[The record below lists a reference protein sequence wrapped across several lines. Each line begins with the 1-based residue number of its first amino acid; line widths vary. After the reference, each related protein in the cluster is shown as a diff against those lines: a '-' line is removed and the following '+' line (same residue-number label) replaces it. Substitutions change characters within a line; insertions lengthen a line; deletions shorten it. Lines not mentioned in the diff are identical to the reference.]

1 MDEFTIAQIIPTGVG
16 AEIGGYVGDATPA
29 TNILASIADKVVTH
43 PNVVNAVTMELAK
56 ENVLYVEGY
65 SLNLLFRGEIAL
77 REVRSNKIG
86 VILDCGSKDKES
98 LDMAVNAIDAVRTV
112 KGIDVLEYI
121 VTEKPVGGSAVR
133 TKAGAFVGKIKE
145 PGTFLKPAGRL
156 VKRGADAIAV
166 STVIKIRPKDLQ
178 EYFKGKCPN
187 PYGGTEAIISH
198 AISRKYGLPC
208 AHAPL
213 LTKKEMFDEMF
224 SGVVDPRAGAEAI
237 SPAYLACILEGLHKA
252 PRIVKRKE
260 AREGDVIREKISAVV
275 LPASCMGGIPALA
288 ADKYEIPI
296 IAVAENRTVLD
307 VTAKKL
313 GLRNV
318 ISVKNYLEAAG
329 VIAAMKEGIDPDA
342 AKRPV
347 RKIRKSI

>member
-1 MDEFTIAQIIPTGVG
+1 MRDFTVAQIIPTGVG

-29 TNILASIADKVVTH
+29 TNILASIADKVIAH
-43 PNVVNAVTMELAK
+43 PNVVNAVTMELSR

-65 SLNLLFRGEIAL
+65 SLDRLFRGEIAL

-98 LDMAVNAIDAVRTV
+98 IDMAVNAIDAIRAV
-112 KGIDVLEYI
+112 KGVDIMEYL
-121 VTEKPVGGSAVR
+121 VTEKPVGGKAIR
-133 TKAGAFVGKIKE
+133 TKAGTFVGKIKE
-145 PGTFLKPAGRL
+145 PDRFLRPAGRL
-156 VKRGADAIAV
+156 VKKGAEAIAV
-166 STVIKIRPKDLQ
+166 STVIKIEPKDLQ

-198 AISRKYGLPC
+198 AISRKYGVPC

-224 SGVVDPRAGAEAI
+224 SGIVDARAGAEAI
-237 SPAYLACILEGLHKA
+237 SPAYLGCILEGLHKA
-252 PRIVKRKE
+252 PRIIERKKAEEEDVKRE
-260 AREGDVIREKISAVV
+260 DISAVV

-288 ADKYEIPI
+288 AEKYGIPI
-296 IAVAENRTVLD
+296 IAVKENKTVLD

-313 GLRNV
+313 GLKNV
-318 ISVKNYLEAAG
+318 INVKNYLEAAG

-342 AKRPV
+342 AKRPI
-347 RKIRKSI
+347 KAIGKSI